1 METSEEAAEPGN
13 LQIAQS
19 SANDPAATSREF
31 SQRFAGLL
39 QEATATYRE
48 IWWVAIPFVLQQI
61 LQTLYTLVDLWWLG
75 RLSTEAVAAVT
86 AASSLFF
93 FILAFVIGV
102 AISASV
108 SVGRAHGAA
117 VEEAHKAGIV
127 WGKIALGFMVGLGA
141 SALGIIVAPHA
152 FALLGLPPFSLLQS
166 LALEYFFIV
175 MGGVPLLAVTVVA
188 MSSLQAMGR
197 QWYGPLANT
206 LGLVLNAILD
216 PLFLFWFLWGV
227 KGVAVATILVQ
238 AVVSLF
244 LLGVVWRAVG
254 QPPRWRHLPRVAGDV
269 VRSYLSVGLTTTGE
283 MIARAISSVVFVAL
297 VAPFGAAA
305 LAAYGAGNQIYTT
318 AILFFLGVAFA
329 VGTLSARAVGAGDLR
344 KVGRLVRWGAA
355 LNATLLFVVG
365 VAAWYSAPL
374 LAQQFLPND
383 LEAQRQAT
391 TMVRW
396 VFGGL
401 WLAGITVVCVGA
413 LRALGYGVAALVVS
427 LVYLVVQFGV
437 AWFGSRWWG
446 VEGIWIAYPASFA
459 VGALLASAV
468 FWWALGRET
477 KDVLKQ
483 VSRRNAGAK
492 GEISV

>member
-1 METSEEAAEPGN
+1 METGEEATEPAI
-13 LQIAQS
+13 LQ
-19 SANDPAATSREF
+19 SAKTSKEEFVTTSRELP
-31 SQRFAGLL
+31 QRFTGLL
-39 QEATATYRE
+39 QEAIATYRE
-48 IWWVAIPFVLQQI
+48 IWWVAVPFVLQQI

-117 VEEAHKAGIV
+117 LEGAHKAGIV

-141 SALGIIVAPHA
+141 AALGIIAAPRA

-166 LALEYFFIV
+166 LALEYFLIV

-188 MSSLQAMGR
+188 MSSLQAMGK
-197 QWYGPLANT
+197 QWYGPIANAF
-206 LGLVLNAILD
+206 GLVLNVILD

-227 KGVAVATILVQ
+227 KGVAVATILAQVP
-238 AVVSLF
+238 VSLF
-244 LLGVVWRAVG
+244 LLGAIWRTVG
-254 QPPRWRHLPRVAGDV
+254 QPPRQQFLSFAVRDV

-283 MIARAISSVVFVAL
+283 TLARAVSSFLFVAL
-297 VAPFGAAA
+297 VAPFGAVA
-305 LAAYGAGNQIYTT
+305 LAAYGAGNQIYST

-329 VGTLSARAVGAGDLR
+329 VGTLSAREVGAGDLR

-355 LNATLLFVVG
+355 LNALLLFVVG
-365 VAAWYSAPL
+365 VVVWYGAPL
-374 LAQQFLPND
+374 LAHQFLPSD
-383 LEAQRQAT
+383 VEAQKQAT
-391 TMVRW
+391 TMIRW

-401 WLAGITVVCVGA
+401 WLAGITLVYIGA

-427 LVYLVVQFGV
+427 LAYLIVQFGV
-437 AWFGSRWWG
+437 AWFGSHWWG
-446 VEGIWIAYPASFA
+446 VEGIWAAYPASFV
-459 VGALLASAV
+459 VGALLAPPV
-468 FWWALGRET
+468 FWWALARERMA
-477 KDVLKQ
+477 
-483 VSRRNAGAK
+483 SRR
-492 GEISV
+492 GER